1 MPTLYCSV
9 RECKLNSTHSNVK
22 FFHYPNDEI
31 IRQQWILYA
40 NRSDDWSPGN
50 SSRVCSVHFSLNC
63 MNPRTGRLCHGAIPG
78 DLIIIVTS
86 ISTYY
91 TELVHSKIIKA

>member
-1 MPTLYCSV
+1 MPTVYCSAC
-9 RECKLNSTHSNVK
+9 ECELKSTHSNVK

-40 NRSDDWSPGN
+40 NRSDDRSPG
-50 SSRVCSVHFSLNC
+50 SSSSVCSVHFSLNC
-63 MNPRTGRLCHGAIPG
+63 INPRTRRLRRGAIPG
-78 DLIIIVTS
+78 DLIIILTS
-86 ISTYY
+86 ISTYH